1 MELLKAD
8 QCPYSV
14 ALQIIIKLC
23 VLETSGLQLPVI
35 TIVCK
40 RITYYPHMLT
50 QLRNRSIQILLVYT
64 VHTRIYCY
72 LYLERVC
79 SLIFNFD

>member
-1 MELLKAD
+1 MKAD
-8 QCPYSV
+8 QYTYSV
-14 ALQIIIKLC
+14 ALQIIIKLY
-23 VLETSGLQLPVI
+23 VLRDFGALQLPVI

-40 RITYYPHMLT
+40 RITYYPHILT
-50 QLRNRSIQILLVYT
+50 QLRNSSTQILVVYT

-72 LYLERVC
+72 MYLERVC